1 MISMS
6 QIIGYCMSRLS
17 EKLTIADI
25 SHSLFLDKTY
35 ISKLFKEKL
44 GMNFTEFINRQR
56 VMRACELLRSDSRPI
71 LDIAYA
77 CGFSNQSSFN
87 RVFREQMHMTPREYR
102 SSTYNK

>member
-35 ISKLFKEKL
+35 VSKLFKEKL
-44 GMNFTEFINRQR
+44 GMNFTEFINRQLQPNAPR
-56 VMRACELLRSDSRPI
+56 TDAHDS
-71 LDIAYA
+71 
-77 CGFSNQSSFN
+77 S
-87 RVFREQMHMTPREYR
+87 
-102 SSTYNK
+102 